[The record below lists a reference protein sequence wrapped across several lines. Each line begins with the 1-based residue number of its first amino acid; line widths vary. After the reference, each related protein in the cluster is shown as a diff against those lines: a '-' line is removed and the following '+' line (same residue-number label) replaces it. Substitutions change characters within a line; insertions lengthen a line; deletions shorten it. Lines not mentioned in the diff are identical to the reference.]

1 MRDGVPRAA
10 DGEEQGVEYRPPG
23 SGSAA
28 GRERSA
34 QARADRGRGAEPGA
48 ARSGRPADRVRQSAD
63 RTRQPGDRGRQPGE
77 PADRRQ
83 PPPDRRGRA
92 AEPARE
98 PRERRGA
105 AARGRTPE
113 RAARPTAARA
123 NAAAPTEKIAPRA
136 RPAAAPVAD
145 RRPRYVAGK
154 SLVTLLSA
162 AMVVTLGYYWKV
174 TDDFSDDLTRANV
187 IDGASVEKPA
197 DGAIDI
203 LMVGMDSRTDPQ
215 GNPLSKERLAELHAG
230 VADGEVNTDTLILIR
245 IPNDGGKATGISIPR
260 DSYVDI
266 PGHGKHKINSAY
278 GRAKLQAY
286 AGLKE
291 DGVGGRDLEVRS
303 NLEGAKSVIA
313 TVNKLTGA
321 TVDHYAEINLFGFAD
336 ITQAIGGVE
345 VCLNKATKDKFSG
358 ADFPAGVQ
366 TISGVPALAFVR
378 QRHGLPNGDL
388 DRIVRQQTFMG
399 AMAKKVF
406 SQDVIAP
413 GSETLPKL
421 QEAISKSV
429 VLDEDWNI
437 MQFAQ
442 QMTGI
447 TGGKVAFETIPH
459 GTIDLQ
465 TPNDGSAI
473 EIDPDDVRAFVRHL
487 LTPDA
492 PTSSAGPSSAPAG
505 GTTEPGSTEAE
516 SKPTVNVLNGSGRTG
531 LAADVVKTLT
541 GKGFTEGSTG
551 NAAARAKT
559 VIRYATGQQDL
570 GTMVADALGGDYTVE
585 QDSDLGKG
593 KVSVILGK
601 DYTTADGFG
610 GAPALDLGAPARAAL
625 QPAVPCIN

>member
-1 MRDGVPRAA
+1 A
-10 DGEEQGVEYRPPG
+10 
-23 SGSAA
+23 
-28 GRERSA
+28 
-34 QARADRGRGAEPGA
+34 
-48 ARSGRPADRVRQSAD
+48 
-63 RTRQPGDRGRQPGE
+63 
-77 PADRRQ
+77 
-83 PPPDRRGRA
+83 RGRA
-92 AEPARE
+92 
-98 PRERRGA
+98 
-105 AARGRTPE
+105 PE
-113 RAARPTAARA
+113 RAARPPAARA
-123 NAAAPTEKIAPRA
+123 NAVAPTEKIAPRA
-136 RPAAAPVAD
+136 RPAAPVTD

-154 SLVTLLSA
+154 TLVTLLSA
-162 AMVVTLGYYWKV
+162 AMVATLGYYWKV
-174 TDDFSDDLTRANV
+174 TDDFSNDLTRANV

-203 LMVGMDSRTDPQ
+203 LMVGMDSRTDAQ
-215 GNPLSKERLAELHAG
+215 GNPLSKEQLAALNAG
-230 VADGEVNTDTLILIR
+230 VADGEINTDTLILIR

-286 AGLKE
+286 TGLQE

-303 NLEGAKSVIA
+303 NLEGAKSLIA
-313 TVNKLTGA
+313 TINKLTGA
-321 TVDHYAEINLFGFAD
+321 TIDHYAEVNLLGFYD

-345 VCLNKATKDKFSG
+345 VCLNKAVKDKFSG
-358 ADFPAGVQ
+358 ANFPAGVQ
-366 TISGVPALAFVR
+366 TISGAPALAFVR

-421 QEAISKSV
+421 QEAIAKSV
-429 VLDEDWNI
+429 VLDQDWNI

-447 TGGKVAFETIPH
+447 TGGRVTFETIPH

-465 TPNDGSAI
+465 TPSDGSAI

-492 PTSSAGPSSAPAG
+492 PTSSAGPSSAPAS
-505 GTTEPGSTEAE
+505 GTTEPGSTDAD
-516 SKPTVNVLNGSGRTG
+516 SAKPVVNVLNGSGKTG

-541 GKGFTEGSTG
+541 GKGFTQGSTG

-559 VIRYATGQQDL
+559 VIRYATGQQAL

-601 DYTTADGFG
+601 DYTTADGFT
-610 GAPALDLGAPARAAL
+610 GAPALDLGAPARAAR